1 MRPHPHSAHL
11 LTSFATA
18 RAISRCLGYAR
29 YRPHTS
35 CVYKQQRRRMLCQ
48 GWGAVWQTAGSCG
61 SCARCGQ
68 ATSVHVCV
76 CVPRSK
82 EDILSEIR
90 RLQAE
95 MSALEDRVQSSA
107 KMMNGNGT
115 TSQSHVT
122 VLPAASITA
131 SAAEDVPQDS
141 KDK

>member
-1 MRPHPHSAHL
+1 MCVQAAAAQDAL
-11 LTSFATA
+11 
-18 RAISRCLGYAR
+18 SR
-29 YRPHTS
+29 
-35 CVYKQQRRRMLCQ
+35 QR
-48 GWGAVWQTAGSCG
+48 GAVCQTAGSCG
-61 SCARCGQ
+61 SCARCGP